1 MNHDFESTEF
11 SRSLLAG
18 VFAGIAAVIIGLIYN
33 FIFRTSTGFSLSD
46 LINVS
51 TMIFILI
58 SALTV
63 AGLVYYVFH
72 HYFKQGNVI
81 YILFSMLF
89 TAVAVYLAM
98 QVNRAAD
105 PVETHQFRY
114 LLAGVLIITGLLAS
128 FFIPFLYK
136 KDIV

>member
-1 MNHDFESTEF
+1 MNRDFESTEF

-18 VFAGIAAVIIGLIYN
+18 VFAGITAVIVGLIYN
-33 FIFRTSTGFSLSD
+33 YIYRASTGFSLSD

-63 AGLVYYVFH
+63 AGLIYYLCH
-72 HYFKQGNVI
+72 HYFKQGNLI
-81 YILFSMLF
+81 YILMSMLF
-89 TAVAVYLAM
+89 TVVAVFFAM
-98 QVNRAAD
+98 QVNRTTD
-105 PVETHQFRY
+105 PVATHQFRY
-114 LLAGVLIITGLLAS
+114 LLAGVLVITGFLAS